1 MRKKQDK
8 YIVYIHEEWV
18 LLQLK
23 KLSINTIIESDRF
36 ISRLYQTINDFLN
49 GKTRH
54 CQLMTETFTDSQGN
68 KQKSVEIY
76 RLSDMAEVKTL
87 ADLNRQRREQRKNG
101 FVELKKKKP

>member
-23 KLSINTIIESDRF
+23 KLCIDTMIESDRF
-36 ISRLYQTINDFLN
+36 ISGLHRTISDFLN
-49 GKTRH
+49 GKTKH
-54 CQLMTETFTDSQGN
+54 CQLITETFTDSQGN
-68 KQKSVEIY
+68 KQKSVDIY

-101 FVELKKKKP
+101 FVELKKKRL

>member
-1 MRKKQDK
+1 MRKIQDK

-23 KLSINTIIESDRF
+23 KLSINTMIESNRF
-36 ISRLYQTINDFLN
+36 ISGLHRTISDFLN
-49 GKTRH
+49 GKTKH
-54 CQLMTETFTDSQGN
+54 CQLITETFTDSQGN
-68 KQKSVEIY
+68 KQKAVEIY

-101 FVELKKKKP
+101 FVELKKKQL

>member
-23 KLSINTIIESDRF
+23 KLRIDTMIESDRF
-36 ISRLYQTINDFLN
+36 TSKLYQTVSDFLN
-49 GKTRH
+49 GKTHH
-54 CQLMTETFTDSQGN
+54 CLLITETFTDSKGI
-68 KQKSVEIY
+68 KQKAIEIY
-76 RLSDMAEVKTL
+76 RLSNMAEVKTL

-101 FVELKKKKP
+101 FVELKKK

>member
-23 KLSINTIIESDRF
+23 KLSINTMIESDRF
-36 ISRLYQTINDFLN
+36 ISGLHRTISDFLN
-49 GKTRH
+49 GKTHH
-54 CQLMTETFTDSQGN
+54 CQLITETFTDSQGN
-68 KQKSVEIY
+68 KQKAVEIY

-87 ADLNRQRREQRKNG
+87 ADLNRLRREQRKNG
-101 FVELKKKKP
+101 FVELKNK

>member
-23 KLSINTIIESDRF
+23 KLSIDTMIESDRF
-36 ISRLYQTINDFLN
+36 ISGLHRTISDFLN
-49 GKTRH
+49 GKTQH
-54 CQLMTETFTDSQGN
+54 CQLITETFTDSQGN

-87 ADLNRQRREQRKNG
+87 ADLNRQRREQRNCQ
-101 FVELKKKKP
+101 FNAYHVC